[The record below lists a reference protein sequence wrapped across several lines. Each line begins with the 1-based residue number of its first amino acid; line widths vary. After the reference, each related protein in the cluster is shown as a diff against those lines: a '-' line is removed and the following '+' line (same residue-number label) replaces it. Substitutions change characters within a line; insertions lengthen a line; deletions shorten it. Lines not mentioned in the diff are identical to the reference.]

1 MVEHRGAAPS
11 GAHVSPR
18 VSGGATTPRAT
29 SDVAA
34 ALDASI
40 PDTLLPDQYFD
51 RLTPRAC
58 DRPEK
63 RLMFAVLLDAVIHL
77 QRRDSRGAAEAVEW
91 IRGEGEG
98 SVFSFQNI
106 CESLGLEPTGLARAL
121 LAWHYGPRTTR
132 LGVPARQ
139 LRTAH
144 PKIRPLRQRRR
155 RRVAAATG

>member
-1 MVEHRGAAPS
+1 MPIQAATL
-11 GAHVSPR
+11 
-18 VSGGATTPRAT
+18 TTLET
-29 SDVAA
+29 II
-34 ALDASI
+34 DASVPETI
-40 PDTLLPDQYFD
+40 LPIQYFD
-51 RLTPRAC
+51 RLTARVT
-58 DRPEK
+58 DVPEK

-91 IRGEGEG
+91 IEGEPDG

-121 LAWHYGPRTTR
+121 LAWHYGPRTAR

-155 RRVAAATG
+155 RRAVAAAG

>member
-1 MVEHRGAAPS
+1 MPTQAATL
-11 GAHVSPR
+11 
-18 VSGGATTPRAT
+18 TTLET
-29 SDVAA
+29 II
-34 ALDASI
+34 DASVPETI
-40 PDTLLPDQYFD
+40 LPIQYFD
-51 RLTPRAC
+51 RLTARVT
-58 DRPEK
+58 DVPEK

-91 IRGEGEG
+91 IEGEPDG

-155 RRVAAATG
+155 RRAVAAAG

>member
-1 MVEHRGAAPS
+1 MPMQ
-11 GAHVSPR
+11 P
-18 VSGGATTPRAT
+18 ATIANPAT
-29 SDVAA
+29 IAKLTSFETVT
-34 ALDASI
+34 DASVPETI
-40 PDTLLPDQYFD
+40 LPIQYFD
-51 RLTPRAC
+51 RLSVRVT
-58 DRPEK
+58 DIPEK

-91 IRGEGEG
+91 IAGEPDG

-106 CESLGLEPTGLARAL
+106 CEALGLEPSRLARAL
-121 LAWHYGPRTTR
+121 LAWHHGPRTVR

-155 RRVAAATG
+155 RDVAATG

>member
-1 MVEHRGAAPS
+1 MPTQAATL
-11 GAHVSPR
+11 
-18 VSGGATTPRAT
+18 TTLET
-29 SDVAA
+29 II
-34 ALDASI
+34 DASVPETI
-40 PDTLLPDQYFD
+40 LPIQYFD
-51 RLTPRAC
+51 RLTARVT
-58 DRPEK
+58 DVPEK

-91 IRGEGEG
+91 IEGEPDG

-121 LAWHYGPRTTR
+121 LAWHHGPRTAR

-155 RRVAAATG
+155 RRAVAAAG

>member
-1 MVEHRGAAPS
+1 M
-11 GAHVSPR
+11 
-18 VSGGATTPRAT
+18 ATQPASINNLETVT
-29 SDVAA
+29 
-34 ALDASI
+34 DASVPETI
-40 PDTLLPDQYFD
+40 LPIQYFD
-51 RLTPRAC
+51 RLAVRVT
-58 DRPEK
+58 DIPEK

-91 IRGEGEG
+91 IQGEPDG

-121 LAWHYGPRTTR
+121 LAWHNGPKTTR

-144 PKIRPLRQRRR
+144 PRIRPLRQRRR
-155 RRVAAATG
+155 RRVAAAG

>member
-1 MVEHRGAAPS
+1 MAMES
-11 GAHVSPR
+11 AHVTHLET
-18 VSGGATTPRAT
+18 VT
-29 SDVAA
+29 
-34 ALDASI
+34 DASVPETI
-40 PDTLLPDQYFD
+40 LPIQYFD
-51 RLTPRAC
+51 RLAVRVT
-58 DRPEK
+58 DIPEK

-91 IRGEGEG
+91 IRGEGDG

-121 LAWHYGPRTTR
+121 LAWHHGPKTAR

-155 RRVAAATG
+155 RRVAAAG

>member
-1 MVEHRGAAPS
+1 M
-11 GAHVSPR
+11 
-18 VSGGATTPRAT
+18 ATPARMTT
-29 SDVAA
+29 
-34 ALDASI
+34 LETMTDASVPETI
-40 PDTLLPDQYFD
+40 LPIQYFD
-51 RLTPRAC
+51 RLSMRVT
-58 DRPEK
+58 DVPEK

-91 IRGEGEG
+91 IRGEGDG

-155 RRVAAATG
+155 RRVAAAAG

>member
-1 MVEHRGAAPS
+1 LAV
-11 GAHVSPR
+11 
-18 VSGGATTPRAT
+18 
-29 SDVAA
+29 
-34 ALDASI
+34 
-40 PDTLLPDQYFD
+40 
-51 RLTPRAC
+51 RLT
-58 DRPEK
+58 DIPEK

-77 QRRDSRGAAEAVEW
+77 QRRDSRRAAEAVEW
-91 IRGEGEG
+91 IRGKGNG

-121 LAWHYGPRTTR
+121 LAWHHGPKTVH

-155 RRVAAATG
+155 RRVAATG

>member
-1 MVEHRGAAPS
+1 MAQQANVVNLET
-11 GAHVSPR
+11 
-18 VSGGATTPRAT
+18 AT
-29 SDVAA
+29 
-34 ALDASI
+34 DASVPETI
-40 PDTLLPDQYFD
+40 LPIQYFD
-51 RLTPRAC
+51 RLAMRVT
-58 DRPEK
+58 DIPEK

-91 IRGEGEG
+91 IQGEPDG

-121 LAWHYGPRTTR
+121 LAWHHGPKTTR

-144 PKIRPLRQRRR
+144 PRIRPLRQRRR
-155 RRVAAATG
+155 RRVAAAV

>member
-1 MVEHRGAAPS
+1 MPTQAATL
-11 GAHVSPR
+11 
-18 VSGGATTPRAT
+18 TTLET
-29 SDVAA
+29 II
-34 ALDASI
+34 DASVPETI
-40 PDTLLPDQYFD
+40 LPIQYFD
-51 RLTPRAC
+51 RLTARVT
-58 DRPEK
+58 DVPEK

-91 IRGEGEG
+91 IEGEPDG

-121 LAWHYGPRTTR
+121 LAWHYGPRTAR

-155 RRVAAATG
+155 RRAVAAAG

>member
-1 MVEHRGAAPS
+1 MPTTQAATL
-11 GAHVSPR
+11 
-18 VSGGATTPRAT
+18 TTLET
-29 SDVAA
+29 II
-34 ALDASI
+34 DASVPETI
-40 PDTLLPDQYFD
+40 LPIQYFD
-51 RLTPRAC
+51 RLTARVT
-58 DRPEK
+58 DVPEK

-91 IRGEGEG
+91 IEGEPDG
-98 SVFSFQNI
+98 SAFSFQNM

-121 LAWHYGPRTTR
+121 LAWHYGPRTAR

-155 RRVAAATG
+155 RRTVAAAG